1 MRKEVILAIIL
12 GVFLGGVIIFGISLA
27 NKSVTNTTT
36 TPSPAQISP
45 EQKLD
50 VATLQL
56 TYPEDNDVI
65 FQDTVL
71 LTGKTIANAWVA
83 IIWPEG
89 ESIIQANQSGNWEQE
104 IELIGGQNIIEITS
118 TNGAEFQ
125 ESLQFSLIYTTAN
138 INMESI
144 DTPTPTAQDEA
155 TPSAASTSGG
165 DDQVDENLKQR
176 IQEIVK
182 EKLTVKKE
190 DTLKGY
196 AGSISQ
202 IIGLNL
208 VVNISNNQMLQI
220 TTDANTNII
229 KEGKDTKLTSLS
241 IDENIII
248 IGLLDSKDI
257 LSAKRIVA
265 IKPVAP
271 TTKRQTT
278 IAPLSHLKVRNL
290 MLGELEVTIPKN
302 SDINTEEIQD
312 GQTVIAII
320 ETDLEDKTNTILS
333 LQPLLQ

>member
-12 GVFLGGVIIFGISLA
+12 GVFIGGVIIFGISLA
-27 NKSVTNTTT
+27 NKSATNTTT
-36 TPSPAQISP
+36 TPSPSQISP

-125 ESLQFSLIYTTAN
+125 ESLQFSLIYTTAE
-138 INMESI
+138 INLETQEPAS
-144 DTPTPTAQDEA
+144 
-155 TPSAASTSGG
+155 PSA
-165 DDQVDENLKQR
+165 DQVKQKVLSLVNDELKG
-176 IQEIVK
+176 
-182 EKLTVKKE
+182 TKK
-190 DTLKGY
+190 DLLKGY

-265 IKPVAP
+265 IK
-271 TTKRQTT
+271 TTVPDFKRQAVVGT
-278 IAPLSHLKVRNL
+278 LSSLNAV
-290 MLGELEVTIPKN
+290 VPKKSN
-302 SDINTEEIQD
+302 IDITEITETQI
-312 GQTVIAII
+312 VLAIT
-320 ETDLEDKTNTILS
+320 ETDLEDNTNSILL